1 MPVHTPLQ
9 VATNRYWLVVVSFLL
24 GLLQNGKKGTYRPGA
39 EYKTGVTID
48 DKNKDEDDKEES
60 ISTMDKVKET
70 ETTHTAVAVAEATMP
85 VPVVAQ
91 ATNPETGIP
100 IQFEDLQWKRSNDPK
115 ILDATRITV
124 SLKDQGPTFLLES
137 VLSYEESGIRQ
148 LSYPER
154 LYLIMLW
161 MRWFEFLV

>member
-1 MPVHTPLQ
+1 MARTRS
-9 VATNRYWLVVVSFLL
+9 TGR
-24 GLLQNGKKGTYRPGA
+24 GLNS
-39 EYKTGVTID
+39 KTGVTID
-48 DKNKDEDDKEES
+48 DENKDEDDEEES

-70 ETTHTAVAVAEATMP
+70 ETTHTAVAVAETTTMP

-124 SLKDQGPTFLLES
+124 SLKD
-137 VLSYEESGIRQ
+137 
-148 LSYPER
+148 
-154 LYLIMLW
+154 
-161 MRWFEFLV
+161 